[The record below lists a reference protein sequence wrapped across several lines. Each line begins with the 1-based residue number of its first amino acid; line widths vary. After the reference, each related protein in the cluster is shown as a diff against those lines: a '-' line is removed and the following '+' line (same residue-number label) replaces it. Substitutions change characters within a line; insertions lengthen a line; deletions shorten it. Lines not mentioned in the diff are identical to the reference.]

1 MELDEASGASVIK
14 SLNISMDKQFYGN
27 GMDTVTVSPKF
38 QVVIPQSVRERMGL
52 KPGERMVA
60 IDRGNTIYFTRVG
73 DIKDAKGFLGKRISS
88 KGLRDESERFG

>member
-1 MELDEASGASVIK
+1 MAINGTSGVTVLK
-14 SLNISMDKQFYGN
+14 SLNTSIDKPFYGN

-73 DIKDAKGFLGKRISS
+73 DIKDAKGFLGKKISS